1 MLDRFAASFLV
12 PRKALLLEFGAA
24 RSNIGYDELRCVK
37 QKYGLSRTII
47 FSRLAQVGILSE
59 KDAFL
64 LRQRMVLN
72 YHISRTSMTF
82 TPLNFYEQPT
92 VMYALTRRAIS
103 EGYIRSEEELDFA
116 TLIPLY

>member
-1 MLDRFAASFLV
+1 
-12 PRKALLLEFGAA
+12 
-24 RSNIGYDELRCVK
+24 
-37 QKYGLSRTII
+37 
-47 FSRLAQVGILSE
+47 
-59 KDAFL
+59 
-64 LRQRMVLN
+64 
-72 YHISRTSMTF
+72 MTF